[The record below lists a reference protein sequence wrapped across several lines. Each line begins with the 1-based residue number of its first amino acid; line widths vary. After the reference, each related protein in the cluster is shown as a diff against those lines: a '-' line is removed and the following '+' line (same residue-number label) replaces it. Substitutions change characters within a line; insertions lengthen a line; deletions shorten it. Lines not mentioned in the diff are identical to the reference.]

1 MRQKSA
7 VWTLDFLF
15 PRALEQ
21 FAAFILPSLPFP
33 QPDVLDMFLQ
43 TSAATRLPMLSTAV
57 SHYTAEER
65 ASTRTGS
72 VLATSNVG
80 QTPGR

>member
-1 MRQKSA
+1 MRQKPA

-57 SHYTAEER
+57 SHCTAEER
-65 ASTRTGS
+65 ASTRSGS
-72 VLATSNVG
+72 VLVTSNVG